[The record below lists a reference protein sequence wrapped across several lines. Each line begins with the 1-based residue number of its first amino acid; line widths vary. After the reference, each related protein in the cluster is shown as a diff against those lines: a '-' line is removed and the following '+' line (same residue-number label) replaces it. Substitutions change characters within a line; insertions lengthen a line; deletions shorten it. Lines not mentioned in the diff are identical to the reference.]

1 MQVRY
6 DIGAIFAPIVRLF
19 GGGQQKQQQPQYFN
33 TGPSAAE
40 VREQERLAADQ
51 AKRKSMA
58 EQANRDGAASTLLTA
73 ADSGSEF
80 SALKTRKTLLGG
92 A

>member
-6 DIGAIFAPIVRLF
+6 DIGAIFAPIARLF
-19 GGGQQKQQQPQYFN
+19 GGGQKQQAQYFN
-33 TGPSAAE
+33 TGPSAAD
-40 VREQERLAADQ
+40 VRAQEQKAAQ
-51 AKRKSMA
+51 EAKNKSMA
-58 EQANRDGAASTLLTA
+58 EQANRQGAASSLLTA

-80 SALKTRKTLLGG
+80 SGLKTRKTLLGG

>member
-19 GGGQQKQQQPQYFN
+19 GGGQKSQPQYFN
-33 TGPSAAE
+33 TGPSAAD
-40 VREQERLAADQ
+40 VRAQEERAAQ
-51 AKRKSMA
+51 EAKNKSMA
-58 EQANRDGAASTLLTA
+58 EAANRQGAASSLLTA
-73 ADSGSEF
+73 ADSGSDF
-80 SALKTRKTLLGG
+80 SGLKTRKTLLGG